1 MANPIRKSLPLGDT
15 SQLPNIIGTALLLI
29 AVYAGYSFLSST
41 KAYPNIPLIIGKGGI
56 EEARQKFR
64 EQSVKYL
71 DSALKQVNDVCQ
83 VWTDGGLKVLIPAKY
98 INEIRNDKRLD
109 FLEVI
114 RNVSVIRPVRYVQL
128 RKPLPSLTRL

>member
-1 MANPIRKSLPLGDT
+1 MANPVPQSLPLGDR

-29 AVYAGYSFLSST
+29 AVYAGYSFLLST

-71 DSALKQVNDVCQ
+71 DAALKQVNDVCQ

-98 INEIRNDKRLD
+98 INEIRNDKRLG
-109 FLEVI
+109 FVEVI
-114 RNVSVIRPVRYVQL
+114 RNVSA
-128 RKPLPSLTRL
+128 T